1 MKFLV
6 LLLTFVLQRKFN
18 LTLSRQHDQWTR
30 QFLMFFEAKFP
41 VIRHNAT
48 LYVVIA
54 IVLPA
59 LALLLVL
66 TMIDGVL
73 FGMATLFVHI
83 IMLFL
88 CLGCGYLKQ
97 AVELYRTQWEAEK
110 YQSAFRTLESADI
123 FIEDAEKLT
132 PAEIHYQATSQYM
145 YMTFQRYFMVI
156 FWYMIAGPVGA
167 LVARLAHVAG
177 CEATAYTPRQV
188 GIVYKVLEWLPA
200 RLLALS
206 FALVGNFADT
216 IKSSLNSMIDP
227 AVSAL
232 KVLQQAAA
240 GAIESLPAVPTAGE
254 ANALRDS
261 RQLIALRDLLNRS
274 VMVWFSVIALLTIVG
289 WMS

>member
-6 LLLTFVLQRKFN
+6 LLLTFVLQRKLN
-18 LTLSRQHDQWTR
+18 LTLSRQHDQWAR
-30 QFLMFFEAKFP
+30 QFLEFFEAKFP

-54 IVLPA
+54 ILLPA
-59 LALLLVL
+59 VVLTLVL
-66 TMIDGVL
+66 TLVDDVL
-73 FGMATLFVHI
+73 FGVATLFVHI
-83 IMLFL
+83 VMLFL

-97 AVELYRTQWEAEK
+97 AVELYRTQWEAEH

-123 FIEDAEKLT
+123 FIKDADKLT
-132 PAEIHYQATSQYM
+132 PAEVHYQATSQYM

-156 FWYMIAGPVGA
+156 FWYMVAGPVGA

-177 CEATAYTPRQV
+177 CESTTYVPRQV

-206 FALVGNFADT
+206 FALVGNFGET
-216 IKSSLNSMIDP
+216 IKSSLNYMIDP
-227 AVSAL
+227 AVGAL

-240 GAIESLPAVPTAGE
+240 GAIESMPAVPAAGE

-261 RQLIALRDLLNRS
+261 RQLVALRDLLNRS
-274 VMVWFSVIALLTIVG
+274 VMVWFSVIAILTIVG